1 MKSILV
7 ATDGSP
13 SATEAVAFGV
23 ELAVEHEAQLTFV
36 HVVPMVDVV
45 AAAGFGA
52 IGGAFPHEPSEHDR
66 TLLDDAAAV
75 AGEHGSPPRPRCFEA
90 TPSTRSW
97 PTPTLGMST

>member
-45 AAAGFGA
+45 SRRLRRHRGSVPARAERARPHAA
-52 IGGAFPHEPSEHDR
+52 R
-66 TLLDDAAAV
+66 
-75 AGEHGSPPRPRCFEA
+75 
-90 TPSTRSW
+90 
-97 PTPTLGMST
+97 